1 MFITQLFSWELWI
14 IIYDLIIMSL
24 RNPISKADCP
34 EGEDEGD
41 LEECKTVEKN
51 QTDVVLP

>member
-1 MFITQLFSWELWI
+1 
-14 IIYDLIIMSL
+14 MSI

-51 QTDVVLP
+51 SNGCCTALVRNGEGER